1 MATVLERPTR
11 RKARPKANASITMR
25 IPPQTRDLIDTA
37 AATLGKSRTEFVLDS
52 ARQHAADVLL
62 DQRVFVLDA
71 NATEAFDR
79 IMSEPP
85 QPNAALIALMKR
97 KAPWE

>member
-1 MATVLERPTR
+1 MLYSAVL
-11 RKARPKANASITMR
+11 K
-25 IPPQTRDLIDTA
+25 
-37 AATLGKSRTEFVLDS
+37 
-52 ARQHAADVLL
+52 
-62 DQRVFVLDA
+62 RVFVLDA